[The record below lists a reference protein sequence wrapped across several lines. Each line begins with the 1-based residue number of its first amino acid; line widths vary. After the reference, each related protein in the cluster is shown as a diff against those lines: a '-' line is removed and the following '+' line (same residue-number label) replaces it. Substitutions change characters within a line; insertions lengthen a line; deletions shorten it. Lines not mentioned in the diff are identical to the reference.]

1 MANTDPDLSQAEYQP
16 NLTQNN
22 VGTLLNNHFKFVLEG
37 LPDLGFMAQSIQI
50 PLVQA
55 GTVDRNNPYRVI
67 KEVGDHLSYS
77 PFDVTFK
84 VDLALKT
91 YYSIYWWMCGYGFP
105 RSYEEIQA
113 FRTARASRL
122 ANPRPTVRELEKTTA
137 AVYLLAPD
145 TNATIATFR
154 FEDVFPI
161 SLGELQFESTDSEPL
176 EVKTRVTFATN
187 GFDII
192 LP

>member
-1 MANTDPDLSQAEYQP
+1 MRDPDLSQAEYAP
-16 NLTQNN
+16 RLTQNN

-37 LPDLGFMAQSIQI
+37 LPDLTFFAQSIQI
-50 PLVQA
+50 PLVQSTEVVR
-55 GTVDRNNPYRVI
+55 GTPFRHI
-67 KEVGDHLSYS
+67 KETGDHLTYS
-77 PFDVTFK
+77 SFDVTFK

-105 RSYEEIQA
+105 RSYNEIKE
-113 FRTARASRL
+113 FRAARASRI
-122 ANPRPTVRELEKTTA
+122 ANPRPVVHELEKTTA
-137 AVYLLAPD
+137 SVYLLAPD

-161 SLGELQFESTDSEPL
+161 ALGEMQFESTDSEPL

-192 LP
+192 LPE